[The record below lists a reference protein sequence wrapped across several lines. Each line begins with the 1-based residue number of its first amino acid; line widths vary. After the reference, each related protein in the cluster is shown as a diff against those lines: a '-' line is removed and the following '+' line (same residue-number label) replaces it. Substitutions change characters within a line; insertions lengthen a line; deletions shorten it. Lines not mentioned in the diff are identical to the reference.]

1 MAVANQI
8 KALLKS
14 HVDGDDAMFL
24 SIAMQMA
31 AQEAKKGHG
40 NLAKEIRDLIDLAKG
55 RPKLSDSKTIPLA
68 KPKGELSQL
77 LNVSYPQLRLVDM
90 VLSENIQAKLD
101 RLIKEHK
108 HVQKLR
114 SHGLSPR
121 KKLLL
126 VGPPGTG
133 KTMTASILAGELGLP
148 LFIVRL
154 ESLMTKYMGE
164 TAGKLRLIFDAIEQ
178 TRGVYLFDEFD
189 SIGSQRGNANDVGEI
204 RRVLN
209 SFLQMIEQDSS
220 DSLLIAATN
229 HQELLDHALFRRFD
243 DLVEYELPAK
253 NEIIA
258 AIKSKL
264 ASYKTSR
271 IYWSKA
277 AEAAETL
284 SYGDITR
291 ACEEAIKDAIIHN
304 KEAVSHTDLIHAIKE
319 RRLVRQK
326 QQITL

>member
-1 MAVANQI
+1 MAIANQI

-14 HVDGDDAMFL
+14 HVDGDDALFL

-31 AQEAKKGHG
+31 AQEAKQGHG
-40 NLAKEIRDLIDLAKG
+40 KLAKEIRDLIDTAKST
-55 RPKLSDSKTIPLA
+55 RQTSNTAPIPLV
-68 KPKGELSQL
+68 KPKGELSSL
-77 LNVSYPQLRLVDM
+77 LNVSYPKLRLFDM
-90 VLSENIQAKLD
+90 VLSANIETRLQ

-114 SHGLSPR
+114 SHGLAPR

-126 VGPPGTG
+126 IGPPGTG
-133 KTMTASILAGELGLP
+133 KTLTASVLAGELGLP

-164 TAGKLRLIFDAIEQ
+164 TAGKLRLIFDAIQQ

-189 SIGSQRGNANDVGEI
+189 SIGAQRGNTNDVGEI

-209 SFLQMIEQDSS
+209 SFLQMIEQDAS

-229 HQELLDHALFRRFD
+229 HSEMLDHALFRRFD
-243 DLVEYELPAK
+243 DLIEYDLPEK
-253 NEIIA
+253 NEIVA
-258 AIKSKL
+258 AFKSKL
-264 ASYKTSR
+264 AAFKTSR
-271 IYWSKA
+271 ILWTKL
-277 AEAAETL
+277 AETADKL

-291 ACEEAIKDAIIHN
+291 ACEDAIKDAIIHN
-304 KEAVSHTDLIHAIKE
+304 KEFVSHSDLIHSVKE
-319 RRLVRQK
+319 RCLIRQI
-326 QQITL
+326 QQEKP

>member
-40 NLAKEIRDLIDLAKG
+40 NLAKEIRDLIDSAKS
-55 RPKLSDSKTIPLA
+55 RPKLAESKTIPLA

-90 VLSENIQAKLD
+90 VLSDNIQGKLE

-114 SHGLSPR
+114 THGLSPR

-154 ESLMTKYMGE
+154 ESLMTKFMGE

-209 SFLQMIEQDSS
+209 SFLQMIEQDGS

-243 DLVEYELPAK
+243 DLIEYELPAK
-253 NEIIA
+253 DEIIA

-271 IYWSKA
+271 VYWSKA

-291 ACEEAIKDAIIHN
+291 ACEDAIKDAIIHN
-304 KEAVSHTDLIHAIKE
+304 KEAVSHMDLIHSIKE

-326 QQITL
+326 TAN

>member
-1 MAVANQI
+1 MAIANQI

-14 HVDGDDAMFL
+14 HVDGDEAMFL

-40 NLAKEIRDLIDLAKG
+40 NLAKEIRDLIDSAKS
-55 RPKLSDSKTIPLA
+55 RPNLHESKPTPLA

-77 LNVSYPQLRLVDM
+77 LNVSYPQLRLMDM
-90 VLSENIQAKLD
+90 VLSDSIQAKLE

-114 SHGLSPR
+114 AYGLAPR

-133 KTMTASILAGELGLP
+133 KTMTASVLAGELGLP

-164 TAGKLRLIFDAIEQ
+164 TAAKLRLIFDAIEQ

-189 SIGSQRGNANDVGEI
+189 SIGSQRGNVNDVGEI

-229 HQELLDHALFRRFD
+229 HHELLDHALFRRFD
-243 DLVEYELPAK
+243 DLIEYELPAK
-253 NEIIA
+253 DEIIA
-258 AIKSKL
+258 AMKSKL

-271 IYWSKA
+271 IFWTKA
-277 AEAAETL
+277 AVVAETL

-291 ACEEAIKDAIIHN
+291 ACEDAIKDAIIHN
-304 KEAVSHTDLIHAIKE
+304 KEAVTHSDLIHSIKE
-319 RRLVRQK
+319 RRMVRQK
-326 QQITL
+326 QQIAL

>member
-1 MAVANQI
+1 MAIANQI

-40 NLAKEIRDLIDLAKG
+40 NLAKEIRDLIDSAKG
-55 RPKLSDSKTIPLA
+55 KPRVTESKAIPLA

-77 LNVSYPQLRLVDM
+77 LNVSYPQLRLADM

-108 HVQKLR
+108 HAQKLR

-209 SFLQMIEQDSS
+209 SFLQMIEQDGS

-243 DLVEYELPAK
+243 DLIEYELPAK

-291 ACEEAIKDAIIHN
+291 ACEDAIKDAIIHN
-304 KEAVSHTDLIHAIKE
+304 KEAVSHTDLIHSIKE

-326 QQITL
+326 QQITI